1 MGLVLESQPSHLI
14 NKKNRFC
21 LVGTSLVAQWIRLS
35 SQCRGLG
42 SISGQETRPLMPQL
56 V

>member
-21 LVGTSLVAQWIRLS
+21 LVGTSLVAQWIRLRAHNAGAWVQS
-35 SQCRGLG
+35 
-42 SISGQETRPLMPQL
+42 L
-56 V
+56 VRRIDPSCHN